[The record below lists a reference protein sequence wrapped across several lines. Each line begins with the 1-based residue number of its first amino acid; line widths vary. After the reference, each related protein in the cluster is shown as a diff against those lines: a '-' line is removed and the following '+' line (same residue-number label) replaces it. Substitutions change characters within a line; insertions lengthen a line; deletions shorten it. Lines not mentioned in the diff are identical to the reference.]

1 MQEFGLIDFFGNL
14 IFAPNAI
21 QIGTE
26 LIINPSR
33 EQYLSAGYKCIVFDD
48 ELEPKEGYNT
58 ERYYEQTEDT
68 IYVKYRYVEIIDN
81 EDEIINNEEI

>member
-1 MQEFGLIDFFGNL
+1 MQEFGKIDFLGNL
-14 IFAPNAI
+14 IFAPNTI

-26 LIINPSR
+26 LIINPTR
-33 EQYLSAGYKCIVFDD
+33 EQYLSAGYKCIIFDD

-68 IYVKYRYVEIIDN
+68 IYVRYRYVE
-81 EDEIINNEEI
+81 NEEEEPTPDEGV